1 MRQAIKSALLCVLLG
16 MCAPPLFA
24 AKPIP
29 PATPSPRTGTAP
41 EPFAFPPR
49 SLEQNRSAWLG
60 ALADGT
66 SEASPPGGPERAAW
80 QIGAWWAIVDWCA
93 ERGRNCEAD
102 AAEYMRQVMNID
114 PRSLT
119 DCGWEH
125 AIGGLLGN
133 GYDATR
139 AILDEEARTP
149 VRLDLLFE
157 KHEVKPC
164 PNPE

>member
-1 MRQAIKSALLCVLLG
+1 MRQAIRYALLCILLG
-16 MCAPPLFA
+16 TGTPPLSA

-29 PATPSPRTGTAP
+29 PATANPRTGTAP
-41 EPFAFPPR
+41 DPSAFPPR
-49 SLEQNRSAWLG
+49 PLEQQRSVWLK

-66 SEASPPGGPERAAW
+66 SGASSGSPERAAW

-93 ERGRNCEAD
+93 ERGRNCEAG

-125 AIGGLLGN
+125 AIGGLLGD
-133 GYDATR
+133 GYDATSS
-139 AILDEEARTP
+139 ILYEKTRPP

-157 KHEVKPC
+157 KHEVKSC